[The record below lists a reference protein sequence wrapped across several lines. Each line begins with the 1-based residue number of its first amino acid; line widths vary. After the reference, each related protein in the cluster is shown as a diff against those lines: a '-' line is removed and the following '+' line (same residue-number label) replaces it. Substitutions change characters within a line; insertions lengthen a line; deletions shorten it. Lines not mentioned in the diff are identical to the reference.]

1 MISLG
6 QNGDTG
12 ALENGLMRGGL
23 SRALLVV
30 SSSLSGWFLGSGLR
44 GYAFHTAQVTF

>member
-12 ALENGLMRGGL
+12 AVENGLMGGGL
-23 SRALLVV
+23 TRALLVV
-30 SSSLSGWFLGSGLR
+30 SSPLSGWFLGSGLW
-44 GYAFHTAQVTF
+44 GYAFHTAQATF